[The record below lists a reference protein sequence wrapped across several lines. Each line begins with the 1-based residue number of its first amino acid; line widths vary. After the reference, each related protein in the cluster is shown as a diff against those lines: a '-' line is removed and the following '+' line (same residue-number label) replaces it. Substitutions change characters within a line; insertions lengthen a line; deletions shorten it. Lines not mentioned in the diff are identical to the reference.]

1 MEIRK
6 LTASDHDNAV
16 ALYSE
21 LDELHV
27 QARPD
32 YFVRR
37 EKDAIYPKDSYLR
50 TLSDPCFLEL
60 GAFDGEQLVGFAS
73 AALWNNSGMVK
84 DVNTVF
90 LENIYVSPA
99 YRRRGIATGL
109 FAEVERWAKEQGAVR
124 LDLYV
129 WDFNKN
135 ALAMYQALGMTPQ
148 RHVLEKKLSD

>member
-6 LTASDHDNAV
+6 LTASDHDRATE
-16 ALYSE
+16 LYSD

-32 YFVRR
+32 YFVHR
-37 EKDAIYPKDSYLR
+37 EKDATYPKDSYLHN
-50 TLSDPCFLEL
+50 LSDPCFLEL
-60 GAFDGEQLVGFAS
+60 GAFDGEQLIGFAS
-73 AALWNNSGMVK
+73 AALRNNSGMVK
-84 DVNTVF
+84 DVKTVF

-99 YRRRGIATGL
+99 YRRRGAAARL
-109 FAEVERWAKEQGAVR
+109 FAEVERWAREQGAVR

-135 ALAMYQALGMTPQ
+135 AIAMYQALGMTPQ